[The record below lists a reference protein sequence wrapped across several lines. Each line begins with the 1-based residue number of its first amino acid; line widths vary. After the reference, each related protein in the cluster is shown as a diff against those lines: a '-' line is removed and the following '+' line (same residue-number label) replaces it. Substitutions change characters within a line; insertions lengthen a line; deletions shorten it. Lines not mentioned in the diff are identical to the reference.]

1 MLSSREY
8 RDVIINISNDSRYI
22 EELEYV
28 LQIDS
33 YLRLKGGT
41 KATQSIEDI
50 KAKKSRERQERLD
63 RATRLICD
71 AISEADIYINGTI
84 ADIKSKE
91 CEGRINAALKSL
103 VDIRYN
109 KLSYIKNFLSNP
121 KDLYDI
127 FNQNAMQMT
136 LVDKG
141 DNNKYALDEID
152 DHITNNTARNLQITM
167 KSILQKFSQAPFGW
181 KELDIQGLVLRLFK

>member
-91 CEGRINAALKSL
+91 CEGRINAALK
-103 VDIRYN
+103 RR
-109 KLSYIKNFLSNP
+109 K
-121 KDLYDI
+121 
-127 FNQNAMQMT
+127 Q
-136 LVDKG
+136 
-141 DNNKYALDEID
+141 
-152 DHITNNTARNLQITM
+152 
-167 KSILQKFSQAPFGW
+167 
-181 KELDIQGLVLRLFK
+181 

>member
-109 KLSYIKNFLSNP
+109 KLSYIKNFLSN
-121 KDLYDI
+121 
-127 FNQNAMQMT
+127 
-136 LVDKG
+136 
-141 DNNKYALDEID
+141 
-152 DHITNNTARNLQITM
+152 
-167 KSILQKFSQAPFGW
+167 QKIYMISLI
-181 KELDIQGLVLRLFK
+181 KMLCK